1 MLGSQNE
8 LIKIT
13 SGCHKLTSMLRNLLP
28 PWVTCPIT
36 SASWTPT
43 CNHKPSL
50 STTVN
55 NTHYTVQVP
64 MHTLRNFWNIML
76 QGTLAADK
84 NEILFSDFDINYN
97 NEPMLLRKGTTLIW
111 EKVRPSFYWHPVDT
125 DSLIICSRILG
136 QMNANTQS
144 IFSFCNSKRHIL
156 SSYLVSETR
165 RWPKWWSSPTQRS
178 RRR

>member
-1 MLGSQNE
+1 
-8 LIKIT
+8 
-13 SGCHKLTSMLRNLLP
+13 MLRNLLP

-64 MHTLRNFWNIML
+64 MHTLRNFWNILL

-136 QMNANTQS
+136 QINANTHS
-144 IFSFCNSKRHIL
+144 IFLFVIL
-156 SSYLVSETR
+156 NAISCRLILLARWGGDQNGEAPQR
-165 RWPKWWSSPTQRS
+165 RGAEGDNGDP
-178 RRR
+178 